1 MNNDELAGVIAR
13 HRNARPNPAENPAWA
28 NCEHDM
34 GFLIEA
40 IAALQAELEARC
52 GALHKAADAMWC
64 AVDSFQQV
72 MDVQVIQDHGYQG
85 EWNAMSD
92 ALHEYRAALTREA
105 K

>member
-1 MNNDELAGVIAR
+1 MSEMAKRYRIKGTWCDDTSWTWAPTDMVLASD
-13 HRNARPNPAENPAWA
+13 
-28 NCEHDM
+28 HDA
-34 GFLIEA
+34 A
-40 IAALQAELEARC
+40 IAALEARC